1 MYSRQNSTCPA
12 GLPHAGSAAYVS
24 GAQKWTAI
32 SIESSENTEAVWNIV
47 ETCNWEG
54 AELVFNSAY
63 AHCIHSHLP
72 NPELRLD
79 HVLTPA
85 SLSTMNRNEIAS
97 PNAPQKSFSNSTSA
111 DTRGETPES
120 TASESRETPYRL
132 SKIQTSRSREQDGES
147 EVSSRA
153 SQDVPKNG
161 FFSPHD
167 GPIGEHED
175 REPETVPENHGGEE
189 QTPRAEEEGKHL
201 SPSESTP
208 TTTNGDSQDSRP
220 DESAPNE
227 ASGQAELPARPVPS
241 HMRRS
246 STVPSM
252 VFVVTALEN
261 IASSKEARKRK
272 GLGDSVQTA
281 LNAIKQNEALSPE
294 TIFEPLRLA
303 TETGSIPLT
312 TNALDCIAK
321 LITYSYFAMPAALPM
336 PDEKQPIPLIE
347 RAIDTICDCFQ
358 DEATPPDV
366 QLQIMKSLL
375 AAVLND
381 KIIVHGAGLLKAVR
395 QIYNIFLL
403 SRSVPNQ
410 QVAQG
415 TLTQMVGT
423 VFERVKLRLAQKE
436 ARLNLSNGASGRNT
450 ANGSQSDLNG
460 TIVVT
465 EADGNNHDVDVEG
478 SSEAASTSQS
488 NAEPSEKLTLQSF
501 EHSKNFDDT
510 RIGDNVPTM
519 VTRAPT
525 PLKARRTASGS
536 QINGEEGHTSTEED
550 DEDEIYVKDA
560 FLVFRSMC
568 RLSTKILPQEQLQ
581 DLRSQNMRS
590 KLISLAIIRTLMNN
604 NMEVFVSPL
613 VTIQGSANN
622 EPTSFGSA
630 VNQYL
635 RLALSRNGSSAVK
648 QVFETSCEIFWL
660 MLKDMRV
667 MLKREIEVF
676 LKEIYFSIL
685 DRRNTPNF
693 QKLYIMRIL
702 RRVANEPRALVEVY
716 LNYDCDRTALDNM
729 FQKTIEHLSRF
740 CTTPVTISP
749 QQQQQWQDQQT
760 RDSAGDFEWRE
771 AGKIPPPLTTAALS
785 HHQNQETDVPTEYI
799 LKQHSLEALV
809 RTLRSLVSWSQETMA
824 ASAIKPLEQASRS
837 SLDDPRKS
845 LERMQQIGNSP
856 RVSVADIPLAPSTPL
871 LDDDPSQF
879 EKAKQKKTAL
889 INGIRLFNFKPKR
902 GIKALIDNG
911 FIADDSPERIAQFIA
926 QSEQLDKT
934 MIGEYL
940 GEADP
945 QNVAIMHAFVDTMDF
960 AKRTFVDALR
970 QFLQSFRLPGEAQ
983 KIDRFMLK
991 FAERYITGN
1000 PQVFANAD
1008 TAYVLAYSAVM
1019 LNTDQHSSKIRGATR
1034 MTREDFIKN
1043 NRGIND
1049 NADLPD
1055 ELLTEVYHE
1064 IQNREIVLDTEREHA
1079 AALGITVPAPGGLT
1093 GGLFSRDFEKE
1104 ALYQADQEMSSKAEQ
1119 RLRSMIRSARK
1130 VPTKAGF
1137 PKYVPATSFK
1147 HAGPMFDVTWMSFL
1161 SGFSSQMQQSQN
1173 IEVLKTCMEGIKL
1186 AIKLSCLFDLETP
1199 RVAFVTYLANLTNL
1213 SNPREIMAK
1222 NLEALRALLDVA
1234 LTEGNMLKNSWVE
1247 ILTCVSQL
1255 DRLQLITGGVD
1266 EDVVPDVRKGSVVD
1280 GLKNPPAPMRRSMTT
1295 GRKARAQA
1303 AAAHNNYQAEIVQ
1316 EATSTDMIRTIDKI
1330 FTGSAKLNGDA
1341 IVHFVRALS
1350 EVSSSEI
1357 QSSGHNDSPR
1367 MYSLQKVVEISYW
1380 NMTRV
1385 RFEWTTIWQ
1394 VLGEH
1399 FNEVGCHNNTN
1410 IVFFALDSLRQL
1422 SMRFMEIEELPGFKF
1437 QKDFLKPFEHVIAN
1451 SSVVTVKDMVLRCL
1465 IQMIQTRAANI
1476 RSGWKTMFGV
1486 FTVAAREPYG
1496 EPKVCALRTLLLM
1509 NQRISSKPLIRPS
1522 NTHL

>member
-1 MYSRQNSTCPA
+1 MV
-12 GLPHAGSAAYVS
+12 GLRDFGQPKPRVVS
-24 GAQKWTAI
+24 GTKHHCQPLSPKLLALEEHESCTAF
-32 SIESSENTEAVWNIV
+32 
-47 ETCNWEG
+47 
-54 AELVFNSAY
+54 AEPRPRQRRYVFLHRPLKHAF
-63 AHCIHSHLP
+63 IHHRV
-72 NPELRLD
+72 PELNARQRPCPELSQA
-79 HVLTPA
+79 HR
-85 SLSTMNRNEIAS
+85 STMNGSEV
-97 PNAPQKSFSNSTSA
+97 
-111 DTRGETPES
+111 DTLNVINHGVV
-120 TASESRETPYRL
+120 
-132 SKIQTSRSREQDGES
+132 QDGGREDSTLQHDSIEAIRRSAQSERPPRLNFQERHDTADQDDAS

-153 SQDVPKNG
+153 SHDIPKNG

-167 GPIGEHED
+167 APIEHEEALEREYGD
-175 REPETVPENHGGEE
+175 RDLTGQETPKVVEQEE
-189 QTPRAEEEGKHL
+189 KGS
-201 SPSESTP
+201 SPDQSTP
-208 TTTNGDSQDSRP
+208 FTNNESMDNLPRQGTPAIGVVSQ
-220 DESAPNE
+220 EE
-227 ASGQAELPARPVPS
+227 AVAKPIPS
-241 HMRRS
+241 HLRRS
-246 STVPSM
+246 STIPSM

-272 GLGDSVQTA
+272 GFGDSVQTA
-281 LNAIKQNEALSPE
+281 LAAIKQNEVLSPE

-303 TETGSIPLT
+303 METGNIPLT
-312 TNALDCIAK
+312 TIALDCIAK
-321 LITYSYFAMPAALPM
+321 LITYSYFCMPAVPSSSDVSDK
-336 PDEKQPIPLIE
+336 PPIPLIE

-395 QIYNIFLL
+395 QVYNIFLL

-436 ARLNLSNGASGRNT
+436 ARLNLGNIASGRNT
-450 ANGSQSDLNG
+450 ASGSQSELNG

-465 EADGNNHDVDVEG
+465 EVGINYQEAEGDGV
-478 SSEAASTSQS
+478 SEAASTMVSDGQS
-488 NAEPSEKLTLQSF
+488 VTEPNEKLTLQSF
-501 EHSKNFDDT
+501 ENSKNFDDT

-525 PLKARRTASGS
+525 PSKARRTVSGH
-536 QINGEEGHTSTEED
+536 QVNGEDERGFSEDD

-613 VTIQGSANN
+613 VVIRGSANT

-660 MLKDMRV
+660 MLKDMRI

-685 DRRNTPNF
+685 DRRNTPHF

-702 RRVANEPRALVEVY
+702 RRLANEPRALVELY
-716 LNYDCDRTALDNM
+716 LNYDCDRTALDNI
-729 FQKTIEHLSRF
+729 FQKTIEHFSKF
-740 CTTPVTISP
+740 STTPVALSP
-749 QQQQQWQDQQT
+749 QQQQQWQDQQLKDVDWDVDW
-760 RDSAGDFEWRE
+760 RDV
-771 AGKIPPPLTTAALS
+771 GKIPPPLTTAALS
-785 HHQNQETDVPTEYI
+785 HPSHPDNDIPLEYA

-809 RTLRSLVSWSQETMA
+809 RTLRSLVSWSQENLA
-824 ASAIKPLEQASRS
+824 ASAMKANEHVVRTSNE
-837 SLDDPRKS
+837 DPRRS
-845 LERMQQIGNSP
+845 LERVQQLGNSP
-856 RVSVADIPLAPSTPL
+856 RISLTDTPQAPSTPL

-889 INGIRLFNFKPKR
+889 VNGIRQFNFKPKR
-902 GIKALIDNG
+902 GIKKLIADG
-911 FIADDSPERIAQFIA
+911 FIAQDSPDQIAAFIL
-926 QSEQLDKT
+926 QNEQLDKA

-940 GEADP
+940 GEGDAY
-945 QNVAIMHAFVDTMDF
+945 NVAIMHALVDSMDF
-960 AKRTFVDALR
+960 TKRSFVEALR
-970 QFLQSFRLPGEAQ
+970 QFLQAFRLPGEAQ

-991 FAERYITGN
+991 FAERYMTGN
-1000 PQVFANAD
+1000 PTAFANAD
-1008 TAYVLAYSAVM
+1008 TAYVLAYSVIM
-1019 LNTDQHSSKIRGATR
+1019 LNTDQHSSKLKGAR
-1034 MTREDFIKN
+1034 MTVEDFIKN

-1049 NADLPD
+1049 NADLPT
-1055 ELLTEVYHE
+1055 ELLSGIYDE
-1064 IQNREIVLDTEREHA
+1064 IAHNEIVLDTEREHA
-1079 AALGITVPAPGGLT
+1079 AALGITIPAPSGLT
-1093 GGLFSRDFEKE
+1093 GSFFSRDLEKE
-1104 ALYQADQEMSSKAEQ
+1104 AAHQADQEMSSKAEQ
-1119 RLRSMIRSARK
+1119 RLRNMIRSARK
-1130 VPTKAGF
+1130 VTAKPGM
-1137 PKYVPATSFK
+1137 PKFIPATSFK
-1147 HAGPMFDVTWMSFL
+1147 HAGPMFDVSWMSFL
-1161 SGFSSQMQQSQN
+1161 SGFSSQMQHTQN
-1173 IEVLKTCMEGIKL
+1173 LEILKTCMEGIKL
-1186 AIKLSCLFDLETP
+1186 AIKLSCIFDLETP

-1213 SNPREIMAK
+1213 SNPKEMIAK
-1222 NLEALRALLDVA
+1222 NLEALRVLLEIA
-1234 LTEGNMLKNSWVE
+1234 LTDGNMLKSSWAD

-1255 DRLQLITGGVD
+1255 DRLQLISGGVD
-1266 EDVVPDVRKGSVVD
+1266 EEVVPDVRKTSVAD
-1280 GLKNPPAPMRRSMTT
+1280 PRLMSNPSRKSTAAGRRL
-1295 GRKARAQA
+1295 RNQPNA
-1303 AAAHNNYQAEIVQ
+1303 NNLNYQTEIIQ
-1316 EATSTDMIRTIDKI
+1316 ETTSADMVKTVDKI
-1330 FTGSAKLNGDA
+1330 FTGSAELNGNA

-1357 QSSGHNDSPR
+1357 QSSGSTDSPR
-1367 MYSLQKVVEISYW
+1367 MHSLQKLVEISYW

-1385 RFEWTTIWQ
+1385 RFEWTNIWQ

-1422 SMRFMEIEELPGFKF
+1422 SMRFMEIDELPGFKF

-1465 IQMIQTRAANI
+1465 IQMIQTRSENI
-1476 RSGWKTMFGV
+1476 KSGWKTMFGV

-1496 EPKVCALRTLLLM
+1496 KQNHPI
-1509 NQRISSKPLIRPS
+1509 QF
-1522 NTHL
+1522 HLC

>member
-1 MYSRQNSTCPA
+1 
-12 GLPHAGSAAYVS
+12 
-24 GAQKWTAI
+24 
-32 SIESSENTEAVWNIV
+32 
-47 ETCNWEG
+47 
-54 AELVFNSAY
+54 
-63 AHCIHSHLP
+63 
-72 NPELRLD
+72 
-79 HVLTPA
+79 
-85 SLSTMNRNEIAS
+85 MNRNEEE
-97 PNAPQKSFSNSTSA
+97 APDTIHDQADREVEGNDSQEGRSSTESKSEEPAYRPLSLETGAIDRRTS
-111 DTRGETPES
+111 DEDER
-120 TASESRETPYRL
+120 
-132 SKIQTSRSREQDGES
+132 S

-153 SQDVPKNG
+153 SHDIPRNG

-167 GPIGEHED
+167 GPIEEHEN
-175 REPETVPENHGGEE
+175 EKQESHGGEH
-189 QTPRAEEEGKHL
+189 TPKVEEEIKASS
-201 SPSESTP
+201 SPQSTP
-208 TTTNGDSQDSRP
+208 TTTNGSSP
-220 DESAPNE
+220 ESTTDEGVTNENRSHAEAEAKAVPVHSA
-227 ASGQAELPARPVPS
+227 
-241 HMRRS
+241 RS
-246 STVPSM
+246 SNIPSM

-272 GLGDSVQTA
+272 AFGDSVQAA
-281 LNAIKQNEALSPE
+281 LTVIKQNDAISPE

-312 TNALDCIAK
+312 TIALDCIAK
-321 LITYSYFAMPAALPM
+321 LITYSYFSLPASPAATNSS
-336 PDEKQPIPLIE
+336 EKNQVPLIE

-436 ARLNLSNGASGRNT
+436 ARLNLGNGASGRNT
-450 ANGSQSDLNG
+450 ASGSQADLSQ
-460 TIVVT
+460 TVVVT
-465 EADGNNHDVDVEG
+465 EADANGNDGEAEGEG
-478 SSEAASTSQS
+478 SSEAASTMISDGQS
-488 NAEPSEKLTLQSF
+488 TTEPNEKLTLQSF
-501 EHSKNFDDT
+501 ENQKNFDDT
-510 RIGDNVPTM
+510 RIGDNAPTM

-525 PLKARRTASGS
+525 PSKVRRTASTY
-536 QINGEEGHTSTEED
+536 QANGEDDRPSTEED
-550 DEDEIYVKDA
+550 DEDEIYIKDA

-568 RLSTKILPQEQLQ
+568 RLSTKQLPQEQLQ

-590 KLISLAIIRTLMNN
+590 KLISLAIIRILMNN
-604 NMEVFVSPL
+604 NMEVFTSPL
-613 VTIQGSANN
+613 VTIRGSANN
-622 EPTSFGSA
+622 EPTSFGQA

-635 RLALSRNGSSAVK
+635 RLALSRNASSAVR

-685 DRRNTPNF
+685 DRRSTPAF

-702 RRVANEPRALVEVY
+702 RRLANEPRALVEMY
-716 LNYDCDRTALDNM
+716 LNYDCDRTALDNV

-740 CTTPVTISP
+740 CTSPVAVTP
-749 QQQQQWQDQQT
+749 QQLQQWQDQQT
-760 RDSAGDFEWRE
+760 RDSEWDLDWRE
-771 AGKIPPPLTTAALS
+771 AGKIPPPLTTASLA
-785 HHQNQETDVPTEYI
+785 HPPHPENDVPLEYA

-809 RTLRSLVSWSQETMA
+809 RTLRSLVSWSQEKLA
-824 ASAIKPLEQASRS
+824 ASAIKPREQILRTSMEDA
-837 SLDDPRKS
+837 RKS
-845 LERMQQIGNSP
+845 LDRIQQLGNSP
-856 RVSVADIPLAPSTPL
+856 RVSVADTPQAPSTPL

-879 EKAKQKKTAL
+879 EKAKQRKTAL
-889 INGIRLFNFKPKR
+889 VNGIRQFNFKPKR
-902 GIKALIDNG
+902 GVKMLISDG
-911 FIADDSPERIAQFIA
+911 FIPNDSPEQIANFIL
-926 QSEQLDKT
+926 QNEQLDKA

-940 GEADP
+940 GEGEP
-945 QNVAIMHAFVDTMDF
+945 QNVAIMHAFVDSMDF
-960 AKRTFVDALR
+960 TKRSFVDALR

-1000 PQVFANAD
+1000 PTVFANAD
-1008 TAYVLAYSAVM
+1008 TAYVLAYSVVM
-1019 LNTDQHSSKIRGATR
+1019 LNTDQHSSKLKGPR
-1034 MTREDFIKN
+1034 MTKEDFIKN

-1055 ELLTEVYHE
+1055 EYLGAIYDE
-1064 IQNREIVLDTEREHA
+1064 ISHNEIVLDTEREHA
-1079 AALGITVPAPGGLT
+1079 AALGITLPAAPTGLA
-1093 GGLFSRDFEKE
+1093 GSLFSRDLEKE
-1104 ALYQADQEMSSKAEQ
+1104 AAHQADQEMSNKTEQ

-1130 VPTKAGF
+1130 VSAKLGMA
-1137 PKYVPATSFK
+1137 KYVPATSFR
-1147 HAGPMFDVTWMSFL
+1147 HAGPMFDVSWMSFL
-1161 SGFSSQMQQSQN
+1161 SGFSSQMQNTQN
-1173 IEVLKTCMEGIKL
+1173 FEILKTCMEGIKL

-1213 SNPREIMAK
+1213 SNPRDMVAK
-1222 NLEALRALLDVA
+1222 NLEALRVLLEIALSD
-1234 LTEGNMLKNSWVE
+1234 GNMLKSSWAD

-1266 EDVVPDVRKGSVVD
+1266 EDVVPDPRKASVID
-1280 GLKNPPAPMRRSMTT
+1280 ATKNAPNSTRRSMNT
-1295 GRKARAQA
+1295 GRKRAQPTTA
-1303 AAAHNNYQAEIVQ
+1303 NMNYQTEIVQ
-1316 EATSTDMIRTIDKI
+1316 ETTSADMIRTVDRI
-1330 FTGSAKLNGDA
+1330 FTSTAELNGDA

-1357 QSSGHNDSPR
+1357 QSSGHNESPR
-1367 MYSLQKVVEISYW
+1367 MYSLQKLVEISYY

-1385 RFEWTTIWQ
+1385 RFEWTNIWQ

-1437 QKDFLKPFEHVIAN
+1437 QKDFLKPFEHVVAN
-1451 SSVVTVKDMVLRCL
+1451 TGVVTVKDMVLRCL
-1465 IQMIQTRAANI
+1465 IQMIQTRSENI
-1476 RSGWKTMFGV
+1476 KSGWKTMFGV

-1496 EPKVCALRTLLLM
+1496 KFWIFASI
-1509 NQRISSKPLIRPS
+1509 NQLS
-1522 NTHL
+1522 